1 MGKKENS
8 SDDPASSSFD
18 TMKDRRKSL
27 GDDPTFRKSHDGTLH
42 SGSRSKT
49 MVHYRSV
56 EGIDGTAGRGVSNFS
71 DDDDDDDDDVGEE
84 HPLTH
89 LTARF

>member
-1 MGKKENS
+1 MGKEENS
-8 SDDPASSSFD
+8 GDDPASSSFD

-42 SGSRSKT
+42 SGSGIKA
-49 MVHYRSV
+49 MVHSRSV
-56 EGIDGTAGRGVSNFS
+56 EGIDGSVGQGVSNFS
-71 DDDDDDDDDVGEE
+71 DDDDDEDVGEE